1 MSAVVWSQ
9 PNCAYCEMAKELLK
23 SKGIIFE
30 ERKLGETWTKE
41 QLFEAVPNARS
52 VPQIFLNGEHIGGFN
67 ELKQKLKE

>member
-23 SKGIIFE
+23 SKNIIFE

-52 VPQIFLNGEHIGGFN
+52 VPQIFLNGEYIGGFN

>member
-23 SKGIIFE
+23 SKGVPFE

-41 QLFEAVPNARS
+41 QLFEAVPGARS
-52 VPQIFLNGEHIGGFN
+52 VPQIFLNDQYIGGFN